1 MNTQHNWS
9 EILMESFSFFCSD
22 FYIFILL
29 CVHHIAIKEIAL
41 SMYFEQFSCF
51 LFFYLPAFFQEG
63 LTHTR
68 MVRRHRKATM
78 LNVSSQNKPVDI
90 SEKDFRSRMAS
101 IERMM
106 DSH

>member
-9 EILMESFSFFCSD
+9 EILMESFSFFVLISTFV
-22 FYIFILL
+22 FYSVFI
-29 CVHHIAIKEIAL
+29 I
-41 SMYFEQFSCF
+41 CF
-51 LFFYLPAFFQEG
+51 LSFFYLPAFFQEG